1 MIALPPEKLGSFY
14 LGAEYDLETAKV
26 TDSTLNYDAR
36 DLTTHAVCV
45 GMTGSGKTGLC
56 IGLLEEAA
64 IDGVPALIIDP
75 KGDMTNLMLQFEDL
89 SIDEFKKWINPDDAK
104 RKGLTLDEYASQK
117 SIQWKEGLASW
128 GQSPNRIKKLKES
141 VDYTIF
147 TPGSNAGIPIN
158 ILGSFA
164 APDSDFEENEEV
176 YFEQIQGIVAALL
189 GMIESKEDPIKSREA
204 ILLTSIFEHY
214 WKQRKDLNLTQLIL
228 AIQDPPI
235 TKLGVFDLETFYP
248 AKQRFELAMEFNA
261 LVASPQFKYWL
272 QGEPLDIQSLYFTD
286 QGKPRHSIIY
296 IAHLSESQRMFF
308 VTLLVNFVVTWM
320 RGQSGTTS
328 LRSLLYFDEIFGYFP
343 PISNPPSKKPLLTM
357 LKQAR
362 AYGVGTILVTQNPVD
377 IDYKGLSNAGTWF
390 IGKLQTERDIMRVSD
405 GLKGAIAE
413 AGGDS
418 DLDLKTVIAGLQSRV
433 FLLHNVHQGA
443 PVIFNTRWVMSYLR
457 GPLTKPQ
464 IKELMADKKNEKDQ
478 HDEIPFEI
486 VNTPKQAQ
494 SHSSVENL
502 PPSLEPGIEQR
513 FMIPKEGSGSLLY
526 RPAIMALGRVRFADD
541 KRGVDIINPYQ
552 MLCPPPDEFGRVA
565 WEKAKP
571 APNWKTQFRED
582 TVPVNSNGVAFADVP
597 DTMSTL
603 KSLNKVEDEYERYL
617 YNQKRHEILEHP
629 KLKIYQAAKESEAN
643 FRSRVGHLTR
653 ELRDADMDELQEKYE
668 VKFEKITEKLRK
680 EQQDLDEAK
689 AELRG
694 RRTDELINGAQTLI
708 SIFGGRSRSLSTAS
722 TKRRMARKANQKK
735 EEAKEDIAV
744 LKEKYQDLQVELDE
758 KLEELRNQWEQI
770 ANGVVVRDVK
780 PTKTNVK
787 VDKILIAWLPKWVD

>member
-1 MIALPPEKLGSFY
+1 
-14 LGAEYDLETAKV
+14 
-26 TDSTLNYDAR
+26 
-36 DLTTHAVCV
+36 
-45 GMTGSGKTGLC
+45 
-56 IGLLEEAA
+56 
-64 IDGVPALIIDP
+64 
-75 KGDMTNLMLQFEDL
+75 
-89 SIDEFKKWINPDDAK
+89 
-104 RKGLTLDEYASQK
+104 
-117 SIQWKEGLASW
+117 
-128 GQSPNRIKKLKES
+128 
-141 VDYTIF
+141 
-147 TPGSNAGIPIN
+147 
-158 ILGSFA
+158 
-164 APDSDFEENEEV
+164 
-176 YFEQIQGIVAALL
+176 
-189 GMIESKEDPIKSREA
+189 
-204 ILLTSIFEHY
+204 
-214 WKQRKDLNLTQLIL
+214 
-228 AIQDPPI
+228 
-235 TKLGVFDLETFYP
+235 
-248 AKQRFELAMEFNA
+248 
-261 LVASPQFKYWL
+261 
-272 QGEPLDIQSLYFTD
+272 
-286 QGKPRHSIIY
+286 
-296 IAHLSESQRMFF
+296 MFF
-308 VTLLVNFVVTWM
+308 VTLLVNSVVTWM

-433 FLLHNVHQGA
+433 FLLHNVHEGA

-571 APNWKTQFRED
+571 APKWKTQFRED
-582 TVPVNSNGVAFADVP
+582 TVPVDSNGVAFADVP